1 MAVDMFLSLEG
12 IEGESRDQAGR
23 EKEIDVLS
31 WKFGAKQS
39 GTGQQGG
46 GSTAGRVEVHDMEIV
61 KYTDKASPLLFF
73 LCCNGTH
80 IGSALLTVRKAGG
93 DNPLEYFKISME
105 EVLIS
110 GYHPGGD
117 AAADD
122 RIKET
127 LTLNFARCKLEYTPQ
142 EDGVGTGGGSITKG
156 FDIAGN
162 VEWE

>member
-1 MAVDMFLSLEG
+1 MAVDMFLLLED
-12 IEGESRDQAGR
+12 IEGESRDQAGH

-31 WKFGAKQS
+31 WNFGAKQS

-46 GSTAGRVEVHDMEIV
+46 GSTAGRVEVRDMEIV

-80 IGSALLTVRKAGG
+80 IAQAVLTIRKAGG
-93 DNPLEYFKISME
+93 GQPLEYLKITME
-105 EVLIS
+105 EVLVS
-110 GYHPGGD
+110 GYEPGGN
-117 AAADD
+117 ATTDD
-122 RIKET
+122 LIKET
-127 LTLNFARCKLEYTPQ
+127 VRLNFSKCKLEYTPQ
-142 EDGVGTGGGSITKG
+142 ESGVGTGGGSITKG